1 MPQTI
6 THTGYCEASDV
17 KTALAIGTADTTDD
31 ALIDEVITAA
41 SRAIDEYCGTIFYSI
56 NNGTALFTA
65 ADYNNVFSYDLPIQ
79 SITSL
84 ATDGDGS
91 GSYETSWAA
100 TDYALLPAN
109 AAKMDGTGAKPYS
122 QIQTTAS
129 GANAFPAELTNG
141 VRIVGSFG
149 WPAVP
154 TAVKLA
160 TIAQSAMLFEG
171 RRAPFGVIG
180 STDQGTVMRMS
191 ARMHP
196 EAVML
201 LEGYR
206 THLGVGV

>member
-1 MPQTI
+1 MAQTI
-6 THTGYCEASDV
+6 THTGYCDASDV

-41 SRAIDEYCGTIFYSI
+41 SRAIDAYCGTIFYKI
-56 NNGTALFTA
+56 TNGTAFYTA
-65 ADYNNVFSYDLPIQ
+65 ADYENVFAFHLPVHQ
-79 SITSL
+79 ITTL

-91 GSYETSWAA
+91 GSYETNWLA
-100 TDYALLPAN
+100 TDYVVLPAN
-109 AAKMDGTGAKPYS
+109 ASLLEGVDSKPWT
-122 QIQTTAS
+122 QIQATPAGS
-129 GANAFPAELTNG
+129 NAFPAGLTNG
-141 VRIVGSFG
+141 VRVVGSFG
-149 WPAVP
+149 WSQVPRAV
-154 TAVKLA
+154 VLA